1 MKFIWRQYRR
11 ICRLYYFYEM
21 LRDIP
26 RLRND
31 LPQLRNID
39 MLTRQRSEE
48 LLRYYTLYIS
58 KVSLDSMAISLEL
71 SSFLSVFCDLIR
83 PASIADLG
91 TGFSSFVFR
100 HYAEQSGRDIKVWSV
115 DDSPEWLE
123 KSHSFLTKQGI
134 SGENMGTWD
143 SFIDAKHD
151 DFDLILH
158 DLGSM
163 DTRAT
168 TLPHVL
174 KLVRPSGF
182 VILDD
187 IHITEYAPIAKKT
200 LKESD
205 FQLYSLRRHTKDK
218 FG

>member
-1 MKFIWRQYRR
+1 
-11 ICRLYYFYEM
+11 M

-31 LPQLRNID
+31 LPQIHNID
-39 MLTRQRSEE
+39 MLIRQRSDE
-48 LLRYYTLYIS
+48 LLRYYTFYAS
-58 KVSLDSMAISLEL
+58 KVSLEHMAISLEL
-71 SSFLSVFCDLIR
+71 SAFLSVFCDLIR

-100 HYAEQSGRDIKVWSV
+100 HYAGQSGRDIKVWSV

-123 KSHSFLTKQGI
+123 KSRSFLIKQDI

-143 SFIDAKHD
+143 NFIDAKHD
-151 DFDLILH
+151 KFDLILH

-163 DTRAT
+163 DTRAK
-168 TLPHVL
+168 TLPDVL

-182 VILDD
+182 VVLDD

-200 LKESD
+200 LKDSGL
-205 FQLYSLRRHTKDK
+205 QLYSLRHHTKDK
-218 FG
+218 FGRFASLAAKVPDR

>member
-1 MKFIWRQYRR
+1 
-11 ICRLYYFYEM
+11 M

-100 HYAEQSGRDIKVWSV
+100 HYAEQSGRG
-115 DDSPEWLE
+115 P
-123 KSHSFLTKQGI
+123 GI
-134 SGENMGTWD
+134 
-143 SFIDAKHD
+143 
-151 DFDLILH
+151 
-158 DLGSM
+158 
-163 DTRAT
+163 
-168 TLPHVL
+168 
-174 KLVRPSGF
+174 
-182 VILDD
+182 
-187 IHITEYAPIAKKT
+187 
-200 LKESD
+200 
-205 FQLYSLRRHTKDK
+205 
-218 FG
+218 